1 MNLSFY
7 GLAFFGAFAAMQLIT
22 PLVRWGAL
30 KTGFMDVPKSEAHK
44 QQSHPVALGGG
55 IAAMIG
61 GAAALAG
68 GAALLA
74 LAPRLSVRIN
84 LSFIEPRVAW
94 LAAAALG
101 AGVLGLYDDIRA
113 MKALPKFAGQFAV
126 ALIAVELGGARASL
140 FLPQPWLVTAV
151 SILWFMFIM
160 NAVNFFDN
168 MDGLASGAVAIAM
181 VFFTLVSAFNGQL
194 LVGGFTAA
202 CAGIAGGFWRFNRN
216 PASIYLGDCGS
227 HFLGFLTALASVFV
241 TYFHR
246 DGAGG
251 MFQVAAP
258 LLILGV
264 IIIDAATV
272 CVIRTA
278 HGRPFWIGD
287 NNHISHRFVALG
299 MSRARAVNCVH
310 LLSLVFGCG
319 ALALLWGN
327 LWTTA
332 AIMAQAAVLSGF
344 VLYIQF
350 GARK

>member
-1 MNLSFY
+1 MDLSFY
-7 GLAFFGAFAAMQLIT
+7 GLAFSGALLAMLLIT
-22 PLVRWGAL
+22 PLVRRIAL

-44 QQSHPVALGGG
+44 QQSRPVALGGG
-55 IAAMIG
+55 AAAMLG
-61 GAAALAG
+61 FAAAGLG
-68 GAALLA
+68 GVLLLA
-74 LAPRLSVRIN
+74 LAPSLRSGLN
-84 LSFIEPRVAW
+84 FSFCESRMIW
-94 LAAAALG
+94 LAAAGVG
-101 AGVLGLYDDIRA
+101 AGLIGLCDDIRA

-126 ALIAVELGGARASL
+126 ALVAVELGGARASL
-140 FLPQPWLVTAV
+140 FLPFPWLVTAV
-151 SILWFMFIM
+151 SVLWFMFIM

-181 VFFTLVSAFNGQL
+181 IFFTLISMFNGQL
-194 LVGGFTAA
+194 IVGGFTAA
-202 CAGIAGGFWRFNRN
+202 CAGVAGGFWCFNRS
-216 PASIYLGDCGS
+216 PATIYLGDSGS

-241 TYFHR
+241 TYFNR
-246 DGAGG
+246 DGSGS

-258 LLILGV
+258 LVILGV

-272 CVIRTA
+272 CVIRTV

-310 LLSLVFGCG
+310 LLSLAFGCG
-319 ALALLWGN
+319 ALALIWGD
-327 LWTTA
+327 LRTTA
-332 AIMAQAAVLSGF
+332 VILAQTLVLSAF